1 MYGRHLNAQSSD
13 SYCIFKSPDLKKIR
27 VLLLQSE
34 SDQKGS
40 DVCGGGGH
48 HSAGS
53 AMCVWKSYI
62 IVLGL

>member
-1 MYGRHLNAQSSD
+1 MPKGLIHIVFLNHQSLRK
-13 SYCIFKSPDLKKIR
+13 YFYLL
-27 VLLLQSE
+27 LLLQSE

-40 DVCGGGGH
+40 DACGGGGH